1 MSILSKTWLQ
11 VWSNLPNLDFTMDYL
26 KDNDMKIVDDIM
38 RRYWDRKIPIQKFEL
53 SVETF
58 IENSHEVLLV
68 PMIDKWFGVVL
79 RNGVKHLTISSH
91 PLFIFA
97 ILAVNSVRKLVLE
110 YCTLLPSVV
119 VVNCNSL
126 RKLSLSYLT
135 CDGNMLQTL
144 LNSCPFIVS
153 FMYDNCYGLKKD

>member
-1 MSILSKTWLQ
+1 MSKTWLQ
-11 VWSNLPNLDFTMDYL
+11 VWSNLPNLDFTIDYL

-38 RRYWDRKIPIQKFEL
+38 RRYWDGKIPIQKFEL

-58 IENSHEVLLV
+58 IEDSHEVLLV
-68 PMIDKWFGVVL
+68 PMIDKWLGVVL
-79 RNGVKHLTISSH
+79 RNGVKHLTMSSY
-91 PLFIFA
+91 PLFIFS

-135 CDGNMLQTL
+135 CDENMLQT
-144 LNSCPFIVS
+144 
-153 FMYDNCYGLKKD
+153 